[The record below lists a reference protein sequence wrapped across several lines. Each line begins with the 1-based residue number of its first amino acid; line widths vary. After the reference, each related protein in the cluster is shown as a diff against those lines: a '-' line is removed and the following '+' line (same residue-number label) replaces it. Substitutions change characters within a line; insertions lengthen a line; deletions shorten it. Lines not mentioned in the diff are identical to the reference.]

1 MCPTESVTPLS
12 VFPLSFPTNFFNII
26 LDRQL
31 LIPDFFS
38 AVSGALG
45 RVGST
50 GAGLLQSHDRMA
62 SVAISSHTH
71 TLLFPATWTTAFKAS
86 ISG

>member
-1 MCPTESVTPLS
+1 MCPAEFVTLLS

-38 AVSGALG
+38 AVSGAFLG

-50 GAGLLQSHDRMA
+50 GAGCCSH
-62 SVAISSHTH
+62 V
-71 TLLFPATWTTAFKAS
+71 TAWQV
-86 ISG
+86 